1 MAESEN
7 NQGQQAAAEGQQAAP
22 FSILLQYLKDFS
34 FENPQ
39 APIVFT
45 RERQQPQLDVKVDVT
60 VQQLAENDYEVCL
73 HLNGEAKED
82 GETIYMTELVYGGV
96 VRINEM
102 PEEVLQP
109 VLFVEIPRFLF
120 PYARSIFSESV
131 SNGGFPSVMLA
142 PVDFLDLFR
151 RRVSAAQ
158 AEAGEGE
165 EKEAEAA
172 EA

>member
-7 NQGQQAAAEGQQAAP
+7 TPNGATEEAGGPQVP
-22 FSILLQYLKDFS
+22 FNILLQYLKDFS

-45 RERQQPQLDVKVDVT
+45 RERKQPQLDVKVDVT
-60 VQQLAENDYEVCL
+60 VQQLSDTDFEVSL

-82 GETIYMTELVYGGV
+82 DQTIYLVELVYGGV
-96 VRINEM
+96 VRINEV
-102 PEEVLQP
+102 PQEVLQP

-120 PYARSIFSESV
+120 PYARNVFSEAV
-131 SNGGFPSVMLA
+131 ANGGFPSVMLA

-151 RRVSAAQ
+151 RRVAAAQ
-158 AEAGEGE
+158 AEAGEKTE
-165 EKEAEAA
+165 ETAEA
-172 EA
+172 

>member
-7 NQGQQAAAEGQQAAP
+7 TNVEAGGEAGEQKVP
-22 FSILLQYLKDFS
+22 FNILLQYLKDLS

-45 RERQQPQLDVKVDVT
+45 RERKTPQLDVKVDVT
-60 VQQLAENDYEVCL
+60 VQQLSDTDFEVNL

-82 GETIYMTELVYGGV
+82 DDAIYLVEMVYGGV
-96 VRINEM
+96 VRINDV
-102 PEEVLQP
+102 PQEVLQP

-120 PYARSIFSESV
+120 PFARNIFAESV

-151 RRVSAAQ
+151 RRVAAAQ
-158 AEAGEGE
+158 AEAGENSE
-165 EKEAEAA
+165 EEEATA
-172 EA
+172 